1 MRYRRPLLLDVR
13 LFVLTVFSV
22 LALGRV
28 FSLVIPSEFYFTFQ
42 SLFADRTPQNQIL
55 ALFGKMLAPFACGFT
70 FGWFIYA
77 RPLSAALPG
86 KKFSTFARRLR
97 FRWSPTMFLAGFFAA
112 FLSAWPI
119 IVYWDLLANPEVA
132 HLKAIFFALYVLY
145 MFGFGYVT
153 LFGFLGALF
162 VNEYLEGGKYET
174 AKLVSVAE
182 LSRVG
187 MLWILSSGI
196 ASATMKMIT
205 K

>member
-1 MRYRRPLLLDVR
+1 
-13 LFVLTVFSV
+13 
-22 LALGRV
+22 
-28 FSLVIPSEFYFTFQ
+28 
-42 SLFADRTPQNQIL
+42 
-55 ALFGKMLAPFACGFT
+55 
-70 FGWFIYA
+70 
-77 RPLSAALPG
+77 
-86 KKFSTFARRLR
+86 
-97 FRWSPTMFLAGFFAA
+97 MFLAGFFAA